1 MPPIFK
7 TSSGQLSFASGRRKL
22 VLDAMLRVGWAF
34 VTPGTAA
41 IYPLWDR
48 LLEAVRR
55 NRPLTAAQWTRD
67 IEVCVHGGSAMAGH
81 RFVPNS
87 GLAVDTHVAIE
98 LATFMTARSYFEG
111 EVQVGTFVIDAR
123 LGRPPDGYFLWAER
137 VGLLASQAGSDT
149 QAVALSEMAR
159 ARRHYR
165 ELA

>member
-7 TSSGQLSFASGRRKL
+7 TGSGQLSFASGRRKL

-34 VTPGTAA
+34 VTPNTAA

-55 NRPLTAAQWTRD
+55 NRPLTVAQWTRD
-67 IEVCVHGGSAMAGH
+67 IEVRVRGGAMADH

-87 GLAVDTHVAIE
+87 GLDVDTHVAIE

-123 LGRPPDGYFLWAER
+123 LGRPPDGYFLWSER
-137 VGLLASQAGSDT
+137 VGLLARQAGSDT
-149 QAVALSEMAR
+149 QVVALSEMAR
-159 ARRHYR
+159 ARRHYK
-165 ELA
+165 ELS